1 MPAFARPR
9 PRAWITPALLLL
21 FLIAG
26 LLRFRHPEG
35 SDLASSYL
43 GCRVLAAGQPAHLFV
58 YDQEDFAAVG
68 PDPVWHALAES
79 GNYHSWFHPYLQ
91 TPLWAW
97 SIEPLCTRLQFPAFA
112 HLFELIA
119 LLSIAAILYLAARFW
134 APYFLRPL
142 PFAAI
147 LALVFFCRP
156 FTYAMWLVQTHALYL
171 VLVVAGLL
179 LAPAETPANAR
190 RNRPI
195 LAGLLV
201 ALAAAVKITPAAL
214 LVYWLV
220 ARRWRAA
227 TSLVLCSFALLLIA
241 RLAVGPQL
249 FAEWLTSMHRVSRIL
264 LLSENNQSFAAWIMG
279 PHYPPDDVYD
289 VSSYPLPD
297 AVRIASSLLLLLFT
311 AAAGL
316 LERARS
322 HAPVDTDSNSALG
335 SAAALTAITVFA
347 PIAWTHYFFLL
358 AVPIMVLI
366 QQSRALHSKAL
377 LLIAGSAALLLL
389 PPFAADVEAMEVG
402 NYAILRGQFYAAML
416 CLIGIASAAYLR
428 HRAVMEIPASM
439 SPGPVS
445 S

>member
-1 MPAFARPR
+1 MPALTRPR
-9 PRAWITPALLLL
+9 LRAWIIPTLLLL
-21 FLIAG
+21 FVIAG
-26 LLRFRHPEG
+26 LIRFRHPEG

-58 YDQEDFAAVG
+58 YDPEDFAAVG
-68 PDPVWHALAES
+68 PDPVWHAMATS

-112 HLFELIA
+112 HLFELLA
-119 LLSIAAILYLAARFW
+119 LLSIAAILYLVARFW
-134 APYFLRPL
+134 ATYFLRPL

-147 LALVFFCRP
+147 LLLVFFCRP

-171 VLVVAGLL
+171 VLVVAGLI
-179 LAPAETPANAR
+179 LAPAETPENAR

-214 LVYWLV
+214 LVYWLI

-227 TSLVLCSFALLLIA
+227 ISLALCSLALLLFA
-241 RLAVGPQL
+241 RLAVGPHL
-249 FAEWLTSMHRVSRIL
+249 FADWLISMHRVSRIL
-264 LLSENNQSFAAWIMG
+264 LLAENNQSFAAWIMG
-279 PHYPPDDVYD
+279 PHYPPDAVYD

-297 AVRIASSLLLLLFT
+297 AIRIASTLLLLLFT

-316 LERARS
+316 LERARAVS
-322 HAPVDTDSNSALG
+322 SAERNANSALG
-335 SAAALTAITVFA
+335 AAAALTAITVFA

-358 AVPIMVLI
+358 AVPIMVLV
-366 QQSRALHSKAL
+366 QQSRALGRTLGSKAL
-377 LLIAGSAALLLL
+377 LLIAGIAALLLL

-402 NYAILRGQFYAAML
+402 DYALLRGQFYAALL
-416 CLIGIASAAYLR
+416 CLLGIALAAYLR
-428 HRAVMEIPASM
+428 HRASRTALSAF
-439 SPGPVS
+439 
-445 S
+445 